1 MVILDAMREE
11 TVERVAKAQA
21 EEFAKEIE
29 PTLHMGDGA
38 TATDTTTIGSRNY
51 GRWEIKYPLKSPY
64 IDPDFASNELLLACV
79 KCMMD
84 TRVVEL
90 ETFSTVVSLPGSP
103 TMQWHRDDRELWPR
117 ALKGENKISPAAQVQ
132 HTLAATSTSPTR
144 FASFEYLLFSDD
156 DCVRSFRYVL
166 CVQARTSICQ
176 STARSS
182 TCR

>member
-1 MVILDAMREE
+1 VVILDAMREE

-144 FASFEYLLFSDD
+144 FASFEYL
-156 DCVRSFRYVL
+156 
-166 CVQARTSICQ
+166 SIF
-176 STARSS
+176 
-182 TCR
+182 

>member
-1 MVILDAMREE
+1 MREE

-29 PTLHMGDGA
+29 STLHMGDGA

-117 ALKGENKISPAAQVQ
+117 ALKGENKISLPPSCNTRLLPRRRRRHDLLRSNTFFYFLTTIACDRFVVCCVCRRGQSSASPWHDRLRAA
-132 HTLAATSTSPTR
+132 
-144 FASFEYLLFSDD
+144 D
-156 DCVRSFRYVL
+156 
-166 CVQARTSICQ
+166 
-176 STARSS
+176 
-182 TCR
+182 